1 MVSYNLLMERFIDD
15 SRINIY
21 RYTNIVLNTIS
32 VIMIFVRYNL
42 ILSMKKLNNGTI
54 SNFGK

>member
-1 MVSYNLLMERFIDD
+1 MERFIDD